1 MTLPGN
7 ERQRASVPGP
17 ARTGSDRAA
26 RPAPL
31 AHRRP
36 SGEPPPLPRPVSRTT
51 RAFLVAGAAVVAL
64 WAVLATTP
72 GARVVTQLDD
82 ATLRAVARLRWDPLV
97 DVASAISGI
106 GPLAFRVA
114 AWTTL
119 AVLVAVRRFQ
129 HLLAALAV
137 FLVVPAVSNLV
148 AVGLGRM
155 RPGGVEIVGSW
166 DGYSHPSV
174 PVTAL
179 GLGLTAL
186 VFTLVPAG
194 RWRTR
199 AAWAL
204 AAAVGV
210 LGASRLLLAVDHPTD
225 VAAAVVTGV
234 ALPTVAFR
242 LLTPADAF
250 PVTYRRGVRAHLDV
264 GGRRGDAV
272 RSALSGQLGVRVT
285 RIEPFHLSA
294 SAGSTPLRLTTD
306 GRGAPGHLFGKLYA
320 STHMW
325 SDRWYKLGRT
335 VRYGRLEDEHP
346 FSTVRRLVEYEDHM
360 LRVMGAAGLRTP
372 RPYGI
377 VEITPDREYLIV
389 TEFLGGA
396 THVTDCDVN
405 DEIIDDALR
414 AVRTLW
420 DAGLAHRDIKPANL
434 LVRDGRVLVIDVAF
448 AAVRPT
454 PWRQAVDLANLMLTL
469 ALCTSAERVYERALL
484 VFTPEELGEAFAASR
499 GVTIPAQ
506 LRSLLRADRR
516 DLLGT
521 FRALAPPTPPV
532 AIQRW
537 SMRRAALTFGVLAGT
552 AIALALLVANLR
564 LAGLL

>member
-1 MTLPGN
+1 VGGV
-7 ERQRASVPGP
+7 SVVV
-17 ARTGSDRAA
+17 
-26 RPAPL
+26 L
-31 AHRRP
+31 W
-36 SGEPPPLPRPVSRTT
+36 
-51 RAFLVAGAAVVAL
+51 VAL
-64 WAVLATTP
+64 ATDV
-72 GARVVTQLDD
+72 GVRVVTQADD
-82 ATLRAVARLRWDPLV
+82 VVLRALARLRWDPVV
-97 DVASAISGI
+97 DVASGLAGI
-106 GPLAFRVA
+106 GEPGYILA
-114 AWTTL
+114 AWVTL
-119 AVLVAVRRFQ
+119 LVLLVVRRFQ
-129 HLLAALAV
+129 HLLATLAV
-137 FLVVPAVSNLV
+137 FLVVPVVNEAAVER
-148 AVGLGRM
+148 LGRM

-179 GLGLTAL
+179 GLGLTAM
-186 VFTLVPAG
+186 VFTLVPPG
-194 RWRTR
+194 RWRVR
-199 AAWAL
+199 AAWGL
-204 AAAVGV
+204 AAAVGL
-210 LGASRLLLAVDHPTD
+210 LGASRLVLGVDHPTD
-225 VAAAVVTGV
+225 VAAAVVLGV

-264 GGRRGDAV
+264 GGRRGEAIGE
-272 RSALSGQLGVRVT
+272 ALSRQLGVRVSG
-285 RIEPFHLSA
+285 IEPFHLGT

-306 GRGAPGHLFGKLYA
+306 ARGAPPHLFGKLYA

-372 RPYGI
+372 RPYGV

-389 TEFLGGA
+389 TEFVGGA
-396 THVTDCDVN
+396 SSVTDCDVT
-405 DEIIDDALR
+405 DEVVDDALR

-420 DAGLAHRDIKPANL
+420 DAGLAHRDIKPGNL
-434 LVRDGRVLVIDVAF
+434 LVRGDEVLLIDVAF
-448 AAVRPT
+448 AAIRPT
-454 PWRQAVDLANLMLTL
+454 PWRQAVDLANMMLTL

-484 VFTPEELGEAFAASR
+484 VFTPEEMGEAFAASR
-499 GVTIPAQ
+499 GITIPAQ
-506 LRSLLRADRR
+506 LRSLLRANER
-516 DLLGT
+516 DLLGA

-537 SMRRAALTFGVLAGT
+537 SVRRAALTVGVLVGT
-552 AIALALLVANLR
+552 LVTLALLLANLS